1 MIETAMRMAGEV
13 PDWIASLIIFAI
25 FLVIGAVIHRLVFR
39 FLKASTRNA
48 GLLWRSLVSRTE
60 QPVRLA
66 VFAAAMA
73 FASTVA
79 PLTDYQTGIVRHVLV
94 LVLIGL
100 LAWTARIALHIWMT
114 IYLRKFE
121 LNATDNLMA
130 RKHVTQSR
138 ILQRVANVLIIMV
151 AFAWA
156 MMTFEPVRQYGVSL
170 LASAGAAGLV
180 VGLAL
185 QPVLKNIFAGI
196 QLAITQPIRIDDAL
210 LVEGEWGKVEEI
222 TATYVVVKIW
232 DWRRLVLPLSYF
244 IEQPFQN
251 WTRETASLIGTVTIF
266 LDFTIPVEKLREKAN
281 EIAKA
286 SPLWDGDV
294 FAVQVVDFHDT
305 VMEVRILV
313 SARNSPDAF
322 DLRCEVREKL
332 ITFIQQEYPD
342 ALPRTR
348 AVLTGPTGPGV
359 AVSARPVEGLA
370 VDGRIDEQ
378 SDGRGRASRK
388 TATRQPKTGNA

>member
-1 MIETAMRMAGEV
+1 MQQTERMIESFIRMFGEI

-25 FLVIGAVIHRLVFR
+25 FVVLGAVLHRLVFR
-39 FLKASTRNA
+39 LLKRTTENA
-48 GLLWRSLVSRTE
+48 GLLWRSLVGRTE

-73 FASTVA
+73 FASSVA
-79 PLTDYQTGIVRHVLV
+79 PLTNYQTDIVRHILV

-121 LNATDNLMA
+121 LNASDNLMA

-151 AFAWA
+151 AFSWA

-170 LASAGAAGLV
+170 LDSAGAAGIV
-180 VGLAL
+180 AGLAL

-222 TATYVVVKIW
+222 TSTYVVVKIW

-244 IEQPFQN
+244 IENPFQN

-266 LDFTIPVEKLREKAN
+266 LDFTIPVAKLREKAQ

-294 FAVQVVDFHDT
+294 FAVQVVDFHEAT
-305 VMEVRILV
+305 MEIRILV

-322 DLRCEVREKL
+322 DLRCEVRENL
-332 ITFIQQEYPD
+332 ITFIQDEYPET
-342 ALPRTR
+342 LPKTR
-348 AVLTGPTGPGV
+348 ALLTSPDGPDIT
-359 AVSARPVEGLA
+359 VSARQSGDTRP
-370 VDGRIDEQ
+370 DGIASLQ
-378 SDGRGRASRK
+378 SDEASGQGR
-388 TATRQPKTGNA
+388 T

>member
-1 MIETAMRMAGEV
+1 MIESFIRMFGEI

-25 FLVIGAVIHRLVFR
+25 FVVLGAVLHRLVFR
-39 FLKASTRNA
+39 LLKRTTENA
-48 GLLWRSLVSRTE
+48 GLLWRSLVGRTE

-73 FASTVA
+73 FASSVA
-79 PLTDYQTGIVRHVLV
+79 PLTNYQTDIVRHILV

-121 LNATDNLMA
+121 LNASDNLMA

-151 AFAWA
+151 AFSWA

-170 LASAGAAGLV
+170 LASAGAAGIV
-180 VGLAL
+180 AGLAL

-222 TATYVVVKIW
+222 TSTYVVVKIW

-244 IEQPFQN
+244 IENPFQN

-266 LDFTIPVEKLREKAN
+266 LDFTIPVAKLREKAQ

-294 FAVQVVDFHDT
+294 FAVQVVDFHEAT
-305 VMEVRILV
+305 MEIRILV

-322 DLRCEVREKL
+322 DLRCEVRENL
-332 ITFIQQEYPD
+332 ITFIQDEYPET
-342 ALPRTR
+342 LPKTR
-348 AVLTGPTGPGV
+348 ALLTSPDGPDIT
-359 AVSARPVEGLA
+359 VSARQSGDTRP
-370 VDGRIDEQ
+370 DGIASLQ
-378 SDGRGRASRK
+378 SDEASGQGR
-388 TATRQPKTGNA
+388 T

>member
-1 MIETAMRMAGEV
+1 MQQTERMIESFIRMFGEI

-25 FLVIGAVIHRLVFR
+25 FVVLGAVLHRLVFR
-39 FLKASTRNA
+39 LLKRTTENA
-48 GLLWRSLVSRTE
+48 GLLWRSLVGRTE

-73 FASTVA
+73 FASSVA
-79 PLTDYQTGIVRHVLV
+79 PLTNYQTDIVRHILV

-121 LNATDNLMA
+121 LNASDNLMA

-151 AFAWA
+151 AFSWA

-170 LASAGAAGLV
+170 LASAGAAGIV
-180 VGLAL
+180 AGLAL

-196 QLAITQPIRIDDAL
+196 QLAIPQPIRIDDAL

-222 TATYVVVKIW
+222 TSTYVVVKIW

-244 IEQPFQN
+244 IENPFQN

-266 LDFTIPVEKLREKAN
+266 LDFTIPVAKLREKAQ

-294 FAVQVVDFHDT
+294 FAVQVVDFHEAT
-305 VMEVRILV
+305 MEIRILV

-322 DLRCEVREKL
+322 DLRCEVRENL
-332 ITFIQQEYPD
+332 ITFIQDEYPET
-342 ALPRTR
+342 LPKTR
-348 AVLTGPTGPGV
+348 ALLTSPDGPDIT
-359 AVSARPVEGLA
+359 VSARQSGDTRP
-370 VDGRIDEQ
+370 DGIASLQ
-378 SDGRGRASRK
+378 SDEASGQGR
-388 TATRQPKTGNA
+388 T

>member
-1 MIETAMRMAGEV
+1 MQQTERMIESFIRMFGEI

-25 FLVIGAVIHRLVFR
+25 FVVLGAVLHRLVFR
-39 FLKASTRNA
+39 LLKRTTENA
-48 GLLWRSLVSRTE
+48 GLLWRSLVGRTE

-73 FASTVA
+73 FASSVA
-79 PLTDYQTGIVRHVLV
+79 PLTNYQTDIVRHILV

-121 LNATDNLMA
+121 LNASDNLMA

-151 AFAWA
+151 AFSWA

-170 LASAGAAGLV
+170 LASAGAAGIV
-180 VGLAL
+180 AGLAL

-222 TATYVVVKIW
+222 TSTYVVVKIW

-244 IEQPFQN
+244 IENPFQN

-266 LDFTIPVEKLREKAN
+266 LDFTIPVAKLREKAQ

-294 FAVQVVDFHDT
+294 FAVQVVDFHEAT
-305 VMEVRILV
+305 MEIRILV
-313 SARNSPDAF
+313 SARNSPEAF
-322 DLRCEVREKL
+322 DLRCEVRENL
-332 ITFIQQEYPD
+332 ITFIQDEYPET
-342 ALPRTR
+342 LPKTR
-348 AVLTGPTGPGV
+348 ALLTSPDGPDIT
-359 AVSARPVEGLA
+359 VSARQSGNTRP
-370 VDGRIDEQ
+370 DGIASQQ
-378 SDGRGRASRK
+378 SDEDSDQGR
-388 TATRQPKTGNA
+388 T

>member
-1 MIETAMRMAGEV
+1 MQQTERMIESFIRMFGEI

-25 FLVIGAVIHRLVFR
+25 FVVLGAVLHRLVFR
-39 FLKASTRNA
+39 LLKRTTENA
-48 GLLWRSLVSRTE
+48 GLLWRSLVGRTE

-73 FASTVA
+73 FASSVA
-79 PLTDYQTGIVRHVLV
+79 PLTNYQTDIVRHILV

-121 LNATDNLMA
+121 LNASDNLMA

-151 AFAWA
+151 AFSWA

-170 LASAGAAGLV
+170 LASAGAAGIV
-180 VGLAL
+180 AGLAL

-222 TATYVVVKIW
+222 TSTYVVVKIW

-244 IEQPFQN
+244 IENPFQN

-266 LDFTIPVEKLREKAN
+266 LDFTIPVAKLREKAQ

-294 FAVQVVDFHDT
+294 FAVQVVDFHEAT
-305 VMEVRILV
+305 MEIRILV

-322 DLRCEVREKL
+322 DLRCEVRENL
-332 ITFIQQEYPD
+332 ITFIQDEYPET
-342 ALPRTR
+342 LPKTR
-348 AVLTGPTGPGV
+348 ALLTSPDGPDIT
-359 AVSARPVEGLA
+359 VSARQTGNTRP
-370 VDGRIDEQ
+370 DGIASRQ
-378 SDGRGRASRK
+378 SDEASGQGR
-388 TATRQPKTGNA
+388 T

>member
-1 MIETAMRMAGEV
+1 MQQTERMIESFIRMFGEI

-25 FLVIGAVIHRLVFR
+25 FVVLGAVLHRLVFR
-39 FLKASTRNA
+39 LLKRTTENA
-48 GLLWRSLVSRTE
+48 GLLWRSLVGRTE

-73 FASTVA
+73 FASSVA
-79 PLTDYQTGIVRHVLV
+79 PLTNYQTDIVRHILV

-121 LNATDNLMA
+121 LNASDNLMA

-151 AFAWA
+151 AFSWA

-170 LASAGAAGLV
+170 LASAGAAGIV
-180 VGLAL
+180 AGLAL

-222 TATYVVVKIW
+222 TSTYVVVKIW

-244 IEQPFQN
+244 IENPFQN

-266 LDFTIPVEKLREKAN
+266 LDFTIPVAKLREKAQ

-294 FAVQVVDFHDT
+294 FAVQVVDFHEAT
-305 VMEVRILV
+305 MEIRILV

-322 DLRCEVREKL
+322 DLRCEVRENL
-332 ITFIQQEYPD
+332 ITFIQDEYPET
-342 ALPRTR
+342 LPKTR
-348 AVLTGPTGPGV
+348 ALLTSPDGPDIT
-359 AVSARPVEGLA
+359 VSARQSGDTRP
-370 VDGRIDEQ
+370 DGIASLQ
-378 SDGRGRASRK
+378 SDEASGQGR
-388 TATRQPKTGNA
+388 T

>member
-1 MIETAMRMAGEV
+1 MQQTERMIESFIRMFGEI

-25 FLVIGAVIHRLVFR
+25 FVVLGAVLHRLVFR
-39 FLKASTRNA
+39 LLKRTTENA
-48 GLLWRSLVSRTE
+48 GLLWRSLVGRTE

-73 FASTVA
+73 FASSVA
-79 PLTDYQTGIVRHVLV
+79 PLTNYQTDIVRHILV

-121 LNATDNLMA
+121 LNASDNLMA

-151 AFAWA
+151 AFSWA

-170 LASAGAAGLV
+170 LASAGAAGIV
-180 VGLAL
+180 AGLAL

-222 TATYVVVKIW
+222 TSTYVVVKIW

-244 IEQPFQN
+244 IENPFQN

-266 LDFTIPVEKLREKAN
+266 LDFTIPVAKLREKAQ

-294 FAVQVVDFHDT
+294 FAVQVVDFHEAT
-305 VMEVRILV
+305 MEIRILV
-313 SARNSPDAF
+313 SARNSPEAF
-322 DLRCEVREKL
+322 DLRCEVRENL
-332 ITFIQQEYPD
+332 ITFIQDEYPET
-342 ALPRTR
+342 LPKTR
-348 AVLTGPTGPGV
+348 ALLTSPDGPDIT
-359 AVSARPVEGLA
+359 VSARQSRNTRP
-370 VDGRIDEQ
+370 DGIASQQ
-378 SDGRGRASRK
+378 SDEDSDQGR
-388 TATRQPKTGNA
+388 T